1 MIHLFIALTL
11 LGFLE
16 HAKPDDTVYGI
27 EPVEVD
33 NLAVSPIEA
42 VLYHYFV
49 DVDAQPDEVPSIVTG
64 SIGET
69 MRGI

>member
-27 EPVEVD
+27 ESAEVE
-33 NLAVSPIEA
+33 NLAVSPIES
-42 VLYHYFV
+42 VLYYCFA
-49 DVDAQPDEVPSIVTG
+49 DVDAQPDEAPSIVRG